1 MKSII
6 NALKKEG
13 KPSLRPLPHLHL
25 RRHLRRHLR
34 LLSNFSHRVRRAARV
49 NLASSRRLMEPT
61 SSRVFVSSAV
71 WVFLSPLLGRLY
83 LG

>member
-13 KPSLRPLPHLHL
+13 KLSLRLLPHL
-25 RRHLRRHLR
+25 HLRRHLR

-49 NLASSRRLMEPT
+49 NLASSRRLMERT
-61 SSRVFVSSAV
+61 SSRVFVSSAA

>member
-13 KPSLRPLPHLHL
+13 KPSLRLLP
-25 RRHLRRHLR
+25 RRHLR

-49 NLASSRRLMEPT
+49 S
-61 SSRVFVSSAV
+61 
-71 WVFLSPLLGRLY
+71 
-83 LG
+83 